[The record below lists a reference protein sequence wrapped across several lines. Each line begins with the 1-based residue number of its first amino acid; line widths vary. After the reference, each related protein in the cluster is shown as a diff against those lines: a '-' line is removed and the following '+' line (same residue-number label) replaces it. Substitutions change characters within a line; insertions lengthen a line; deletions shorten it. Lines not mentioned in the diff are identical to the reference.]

1 MAAGVEAR
9 ADVVLSAADALLGE
23 TGGEVRDAGTEED
36 GEGEEGEDSFFVGPA
51 GCTGAL
57 AVGRRGDLRSPAGSH
72 G

>member
-1 MAAGVEAR
+1 M
-9 ADVVLSAADALLGE
+9 
-23 TGGEVRDAGTEED
+23 EED